1 MYLIWQ
7 EDEIMNKEPVSRSER
22 RRKKRGSGSVRIP
35 VLLCI
40 LAVAVAAAFA
50 LTLPVFNVTEVYCE
64 GNSAVKYEDIMNAA
78 GIGTGKNIFL
88 ENLGGAE
95 RRIEAIPRVKAAE
108 LKRVFP
114 NRICITVVEREAYAY
129 IPAGG
134 GYALVAD
141 DGIVIEIPG
150 GDTSGRISQAKIPVF
165 DSGDTSTE
173 EDKPSSDKDSKNSED
188 TESEDAEDS
197 DSYGDAESSRDGSEN
212 SDGEDPSKSENEGT
226 GEVNDA
232 ELSAEIA
239 NVPATVGVE
248 LKDAAEGKK
257 AESDNVDRLSKIY
270 ELCRGLKGADL
281 LNRTTYIN
289 IENMEDIRL
298 VIENRL
304 EVLLGKAD
312 NIDYRCKFLAEVIN
326 TKISASESVI
336 LDYRGDD
343 IYAENRDDG
352 KDRVDKS
359 VRKKAETKSN
369 SDKSAEST
377 SGESGRDIENTGATD
392 SDDDSEDD
400 TDSGTGGSAKR
411 TNSADLSEDK
421 EEE

>member
-1 MYLIWQ
+1 MYLIRQ
-7 EDEIMNKEPVSRSER
+7 EDEIMSKEPVSRGE
-22 RRKKRGSGSVRIP
+22 RRKKRGGGSVRIP

-40 LAVAVAAAFA
+40 LAVVVAAAFA

-78 GIGTGKNIFL
+78 RIDTGKNIFL

-95 RRIEAIPRVKAAE
+95 RRIEAIPRVKSAE
-108 LKRVFP
+108 LKRIFP

-129 IPAGG
+129 ISTGG

-141 DGIVIEIPG
+141 DGSVIEIPD
-150 GDTSGRISQAKIPVF
+150 GDTSARISQAKIPVF
-165 DSGDTSTE
+165 DSDDTNAE
-173 EDKPSSDKDSKNSED
+173 EDKPSSAKENKNSDGSESED
-188 TESEDAEDS
+188 TESDEDK
-197 DSYGDAESSRDGSEN
+197 EN
-212 SDGEDPSKSENEGT
+212 SDNAAESGEGETKAAETEAADGGEQGSEIE
-226 GEVNDA
+226 
-232 ELSAEIA
+232 
-239 NVPATVGVE
+239 NVPLTVGVE

-257 AESDNVDRLSKIY
+257 AEADNADGLSKIF

-289 IENMEDIRL
+289 IENIEDIRL

-352 KDRVDKS
+352 KARVDAS
-359 VRKKAETKSN
+359 VRKKAESKSN
-369 SDKSAEST
+369 ADKSSGST
-377 SGESGRDIENTGATD
+377 NTESGQDRENAGTAD
-392 SDDDSEDD
+392 SDSDSESD
-400 TDSGTGGSAKR
+400 TGSGTDGSAKR
-411 TNSADLSEDK
+411 TNSTDLSED
-421 EEE
+421 EEEE

>member
-1 MYLIWQ
+1 MYLIRQ
-7 EDEIMNKEPVSRSER
+7 EDEIMNKEPVGRSER
-22 RRKKRGSGSVRIP
+22 RKKSRRGSVRIP
-35 VLLCI
+35 VMLCI
-40 LAVAVAAAFA
+40 LFIVVAAAFA
-50 LTLPVFNVTEVYCE
+50 LVLPVFDVTEVYCE

-78 GIGTGKNIFL
+78 RLDTGKNIFL

-95 RRIEAIPRVKAAE
+95 RRIEAIPRVKSAE

-129 IPAGG
+129 IAADG

-141 DGIVIEIPG
+141 DGIVLEIAG
-150 GDTSGRISQAKIPVF
+150 GDISAKISRVKIPVF

-173 EDKPSSDKDSKNSED
+173 EDKPSSDKGSKNSED

-197 DSYGDAESSRDGSEN
+197 NSDGNTDSSRDGSEN

-226 GEVNDA
+226 DEVNDA
-232 ELSAEIA
+232 ELSAEIES
-239 NVPATVGVE
+239 VPVAAGAE
-248 LKDAAEGKK
+248 LKGAAEGRK
-257 AESDNVDRLSKIY
+257 AESDNADRLSKIY

-352 KDRVDKS
+352 KERVDKS
-359 VRKKAETKSN
+359 VRKKAESKSN
-369 SDKSAEST
+369 SDKSSGST
-377 SGESGRDIENTGATD
+377 NTETGQDRENTGTTD
-392 SDDDSEDD
+392 SDDDSESD

-411 TNSADLSEDK
+411 TNSADLSED
-421 EEE
+421 EEEE